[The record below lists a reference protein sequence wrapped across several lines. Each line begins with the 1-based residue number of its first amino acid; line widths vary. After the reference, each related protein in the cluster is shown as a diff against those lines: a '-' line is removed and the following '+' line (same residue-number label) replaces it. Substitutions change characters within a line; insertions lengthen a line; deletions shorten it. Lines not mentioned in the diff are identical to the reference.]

1 MSDPYGWIRYQALRA
16 PGRTALHDTVT
27 GRKFTYSELDSRVR
41 GLAEHFRRSGL
52 GPGDR
57 VAILSHNSTNVF
69 EILYACAVAHL
80 VAVPLNW
87 RLSELELRTLVDDC
101 KPAALLFDD
110 TFAVRGRGLIEHGNI
125 RVTLSWGT
133 EDDTYEAAV
142 RELQG
147 FEPDAAAVEP
157 PRPDVPFVIIYT
169 SGTTG
174 TPKGVVHTIGS
185 VAANVE
191 NSAFAGDVSSSSVSL
206 TVLPTFHVAGL
217 HLFANAALMH
227 GGTAIVMST
236 FEPEQTLAALTDHE
250 FGVTHFCG
258 VPAHFQIMS
267 TLPSFEDARVDGLV
281 TAVGGSP
288 VPSSLLAQWSGKG
301 ANMMSVYGITEA
313 GSTVLAMSDGN
324 RTASATAVG
333 IPTVHTTCSVRGPEG
348 TPVDR
353 GEVGELWV
361 RGPMLALEYWGRPDA
376 TAETIVDGWLR
387 TGDAA
392 MVDQDGFVHIVDRW
406 KDMFISGGENVYPAE
421 IENALYQHPDVVLAS
436 VLGTTHERW
445 GEAGVAFVVLSEQSG
460 ATKTDL
466 EQWCRG
472 RLASYKIPHRFEFV
486 GDLPRNAT
494 GKILKNELRKAFL

>member
-1 MSDPYGWIRYQALRA
+1 MSDPYGWIQYQALRV
-16 PGRTALHDTVT
+16 PDRTALHDKAT
-27 GRKFTYSELDSRVR
+27 GRKFTYRELAERVR
-41 GLAEHFRRSGL
+41 GLAEYFRSSGL
-52 GPGDR
+52 EPGDR

-87 RLSELELRTLVDDC
+87 RLSEHELRVLIDDC
-101 KPAALLFDD
+101 TPGAMLFDD
-110 TFAVRGRGLIEHGNI
+110 NFAARGRELTAHGNI
-125 RVTLSWGT
+125 PVSLTWGG
-133 EDDTYEAAV
+133 EANTYETAV
-142 RELQG
+142 AGPQPSEVA
-147 FEPDAAAVEP
+147 DAPVATAGQ
-157 PRPDVPFVIIYT
+157 DVPLVIIYT

-191 NSAFAGDVSSSSVSL
+191 NSAFAGDISSSSVSL

-236 FEPEQTLAALTDHE
+236 FDAEETLDALSDPTL
-250 FGVTHFCG
+250 GITHFCG

-267 TLPSFEDARVDGLV
+267 TLPPFESAHLDGLV

-324 RTASATAVG
+324 RTTSATAVG
-333 IPTVHTTCSVRGPEG
+333 IPTIHAKCSVRGPDGVAVE
-348 TPVDR
+348 R
-353 GEVGELWV
+353 GEVGELWIE
-361 RGPMLALEYWGRPDA
+361 GPMLALEYWGRPES

-392 MVDQDGFVHIVDRW
+392 MVDEGGFVHIVDRW

-421 IENALYQHPDVVLAS
+421 IENALYQHPDVILAS
-436 VLGTTHERW
+436 VLGTPHERW
-445 GEAGVAFVVLSEQSG
+445 GEAGVAFVVLSEHSG
-460 ATKTDL
+460 ATKNDL
-466 EQWCRG
+466 AQWCRT

-494 GKILKNELRKAFL
+494 GKILKNELRKAYL

>member
-1 MSDPYGWIRYQALRA
+1 MSDPYGWIHYQAQRV
-16 PGRTALHDTVT
+16 PDRTALHDRAT
-27 GRKFTYSELDSRVR
+27 GRMFTYRELAERVR
-41 GLAEHFRRSGL
+41 GLAEYFRRSGL
-52 GPGDR
+52 VPGDR

-87 RLSELELRTLVDDC
+87 RLSEHELRTLVDDC
-101 KPAALLFDD
+101 TPAALLFDQNF
-110 TFAVRGRGLIEHGNI
+110 TTRGRELTEHGNI
-125 RVTLSWGT
+125 SVSLTWGA
-133 EDDTYEAAV
+133 EENTYEAAV
-142 RELQG
+142 AGTQ
-147 FEPDAAAVEP
+147 A
-157 PRPDVPFVIIYT
+157 PDVADAPVPTPGQDVPLVIIYT

-191 NSAFAGDVSSSSVSL
+191 NSAFAGDISSSSVSL

-236 FEPEQTLAALTDHE
+236 FDPEETLTALSDPTL
-250 FGVTHFCG
+250 GVTHFCG

-267 TLPSFEDARVDGLV
+267 TLPMFESAHLDGLV

-288 VPSSLLAQWSGKG
+288 VPSSLLAQWSSKG

-324 RTASATAVG
+324 RTTSATAVG
-333 IPTVHTTCSVRGPEG
+333 IPTVHTTCSVRGPES
-348 TPVDR
+348 TPVGR

-392 MVDQDGFVHIVDRW
+392 MVDRDGFVHIVDRW

-421 IENALYQHPDVVLAS
+421 IENALYKHPDVVLAS
-436 VLGTTHERW
+436 VVGTSHERW
-445 GEAGVAFVVLSEQSG
+445 GEAGVAFVVLSEHSL
-460 ATKTDL
+460 ATKDDL
-466 EQWCRG
+466 TEWCRS

-494 GKILKNELRKAFL
+494 GKILKNELRKAYL